1 MQPREQCGTNP
12 GQHPGRQM
20 NDQFICRGRMRRYS
34 PCHPVAGR
42 MAGPS
47 TMRGFT
53 IIELMIVVV
62 IIGAL
67 ITIAAP
73 SLRTMIIANQ
83 VRSVTSDL
91 LSDIALSRSE
101 ASKRSQRV
109 VLCASTDQ
117 NTCVAGGNLANGW
130 ISFVDA
136 DGVIPPQRNTAGT
149 TEPLLRVKEA
159 VYSSVRIT
167 LTSVSGA
174 TSISFRSI
182 GVIDEAKTIT
192 LCPFPV
198 GTGVTGRSVTIN
210 ALGRVQTVNA
220 TTCL

>member
-1 MQPREQCGTNP
+1 MRRFS
-12 GQHPGRQM
+12 PGRPAAA
-20 NDQFICRGRMRRYS
+20 R
-34 PCHPVAGR
+34 VAG
-42 MAGPS
+42 AGA
-47 TMRGFT
+47 MRGFT

-67 ITIAAP
+67 ITIAGP

-83 VRSVTSDL
+83 LRSVTSDL

-109 VLCASTDQ
+109 VLCASNDQ
-117 NTCVAGGNLANGW
+117 NTCLAGGNLAGGW

-136 DGVIPPQRNTAGT
+136 DGVTPPQRNTAGT
-149 TEPLLRVKEA
+149 TEPLLRVREA
-159 VYSSVRIT
+159 VYSSILIT
-167 LTSVSGA
+167 LSSASGA

-192 LCPFPV
+192 LCPATS
-198 GTGVTGRSVTIN
+198 GTGVTGRSITIN

>member
-1 MQPREQCGTNP
+1 MQLREHCGSKP
-12 GQHPGRQM
+12 GQRLSRQM
-20 NDQFICRGRMRRYS
+20 NDQFICRSEVRRYS
-34 PCHPVAGR
+34 PCHPLAGR
-42 MAGPS
+42 MAVPS

-83 VRSVTSDL
+83 LRSVTSDL

-117 NTCVAGGNLANGW
+117 NTCLAGANLAGGW

-136 DGVIPPQRNTAGT
+136 DGITPPQRNTAGT

-159 VYSSVRIT
+159 VNSSILIT
-167 LTSVSGA
+167 LTSASGA

-192 LCPFPV
+192 LCPSAS
-198 GTGVTGRSVTIN
+198 GTGVTGRSITIN

-220 TTCL
+220 TTCP

>member
-1 MQPREQCGTNP
+1 MRLREHSGSKP
-12 GQHPGRQM
+12 GQ
-20 NDQFICRGRMRRYS
+20 MRRYS
-34 PCHPVAGR
+34 PDHP
-42 MAGPS
+42 MARRRVVPS
-47 TMRGFT
+47 MMQGFT

-73 SLRTMIIANQ
+73 SLRTMIITNQ
-83 VRSVTSDL
+83 LRSVTSDL

-167 LTSVSGA
+167 LTSVCGA